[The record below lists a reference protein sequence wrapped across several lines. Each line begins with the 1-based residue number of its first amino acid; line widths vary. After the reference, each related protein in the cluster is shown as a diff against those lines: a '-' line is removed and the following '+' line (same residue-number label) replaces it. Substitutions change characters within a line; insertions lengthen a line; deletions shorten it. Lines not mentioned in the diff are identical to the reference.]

1 MQKHDGWDFRG
12 FQLMHLEAI
21 AFLLCELYATGSLL
35 DARRPSEVT
44 FDLPQELLAQASGD
58 VLATC
63 VRHLSDIILK
73 EDGPGRMREDLMVSG
88 CRLPV
93 LPVPCRRG
101 WGCLCGVCFQHRE
114 QEKDVPSLMLTL
126 LF

>member
-1 MQKHDGWDFRG
+1 MQNHDGWDFHG

-35 DARRPSEVT
+35 DAWRPSEVT

-88 CRLPV
+88 CCLTV

-101 WGCLCGVCFQHRE
+101 WGCLCGVRFQHR
-114 QEKDVPSLMLTL
+114 DRRRTFLA
-126 LF
+126 